1 MTSTINP
8 NQVQYIAIAFSLIL
22 FFVILFLIRKRR
34 IKEEYSLMWL
44 LFSLVFIVFALW
56 RQGLDVVSGFLGIA
70 YPPAAMLL
78 ILLMAVFLIMI
89 EFSMIISKLADKNKN
104 LAQEIGL
111 LYHETEKLK
120 RMLKRQKKQNQS
132 KKEKT
137 AKVKPT
143 PDNNAAQNI
152 P

>member
-1 MTSTINP
+1 MISTFNP

-56 RQGLDVVSGFLGIA
+56 RKGLDVVSGFLGIA

-78 ILLMAVFLIMI
+78 ILLMAIFLIMI

-104 LAQEIGL
+104 LAQEIAL
-111 LYHETEKLK
+111 LYHEIEKLK
-120 RMLKRQKKQNQS
+120 KKMKHQQNKGQLKKK
-132 KKEKT
+132 
-137 AKVKPT
+137 KPVELT
-143 PDNNAAQNI
+143 TGAGNNDAQISN
-152 P
+152 

>member
-1 MTSTINP
+1 MISTFNP

-56 RQGLDVVSGFLGIA
+56 RKGLDVVSGFLGIA

-78 ILLMAVFLIMI
+78 ILLMAIFLIMI

-120 RMLKRQKKQNQS
+120 RMVKRHKKQSRS
-132 KKEKT
+132 KKEKP
-137 AKVKPT
+137 AKMKPT
-143 PDNNAAQNI
+143 SDNNASQNI
-152 P
+152 S

>member
-8 NQVQYIAIAFSLIL
+8 NQVQYIAIGFSLIL

-56 RQGLDVVSGFLGIA
+56 RKGLDVVSGFLGIA